1 MLEWGARGDEDDG
14 IISED
19 VVVCRMRLLC
29 GRGAAVFDELCD
41 LHALGDYG
49 DGHAV
54 AYVAD

>member
-1 MLEWGARGDEDDG
+1 MGGARGDEDNG

-19 VVVCRMRLLC
+19 VVVYRLRLLC

-49 DGHAV
+49 DGYAL
-54 AYVAD
+54 AYVVD